1 MKKITFCNSKGGVG
15 KTTLTINVA
24 QILAQIGKRI
34 LLFDFDPQA
43 NLTNTLLDN
52 PIDKNG
58 ISKWILGA
66 DKDTLIETI
75 VETKISGIF
84 LVPSYSKMVLETN
97 NIVLNQPNSEFRFKM
112 NLEEMKNILNSKFDY
127 VFFDTYPSMNTI
139 LLNVLLASDEII
151 VPIEPHSYSFEGI
164 TTMFKPYLETINNS
178 KKMGMNIKNNM
189 NYYVLNKIQKNKLHQ
204 SVFELISQ
212 NEIGKKLLDT
222 HIPLS
227 ATKQKETMLLK
238 FAAIT
243 EKNPIYKLVM
253 ELTDKG
259 VI

>member
-15 KTTLTINVA
+15 KTTLTVNVA
-24 QILAQIGKRI
+24 QILSQVGKKI

-43 NLTNTLLDN
+43 NLTNTLLENHVDTN
-52 PIDKNG
+52 D

-66 DKDTLIETI
+66 DKDDLISTI
-75 VETKISGIF
+75 VETRISNIF

-112 NLEEMKNILNSKFDY
+112 NLEEIENLLINKFDY
-127 VFFDTYPSMNTI
+127 IFFDTYPSMNTI

-178 KKMGMNIKNNM
+178 KKMGMNIKNNI

-227 ATKQKETMLLK
+227 STKQKETMVLK

>member
-1 MKKITFCNSKGGVG
+1 MKKITFANSKGGVG
-15 KTTLTINVA
+15 KTTITINVA
-24 QILAQIGKRI
+24 QLLSQIGKKV
-34 LLFDFDPQA
+34 LLFDFDPQS
-43 NLTNTLLDN
+43 NLTNTLLEN
-52 PIDKNG
+52 PIDTNN
-58 ISKWILGA
+58 ITKWILGA
-66 DKDTLIETI
+66 DKDDLISTILETR
-75 VETKISGIF
+75 ISNIF

-97 NIVLNQPNSEFRFKM
+97 NIVLNQPNSEFKFKM
-112 NLEEMKNILNSKFDY
+112 NLEEIEKILINKFDY
-127 VFFDTYPSMNTI
+127 IFFDTYPSMNTI

-178 KKMGMNIKNNM
+178 KKMGMNIKNNI

-243 EKNPIYKLVM
+243 NNNPIYKLVM
-253 ELTDKG
+253 ELTNKG